1 KNSSDPSPIRVSPT
15 PDPKQSP
22 LFLSRSLRL
31 LNTIAMSS
39 VTSAVLELH
48 LLNLCIYFKP
58 ITHPTLCQLDIIII
72 IKANCYEISNSRRCK
87 SLIPTM
93 ANSYTLLASLM
104 AGRCSN
110 TAEVHLLRFWEAW
123 NKKGGEL
130 MMSTCSSLMS
140 KNCECKPTP
149 HVPCFVCLLF
159 PDTVKSTQSIFET
172 ECLKNELC
180 YCSSLSAAVK
190 MLSVL
195 TVHFFTLDA
204 AIIQS
209 AYQVR
214 GHNPFRFHK
223 KEAAEESTGNT
234 VEKLQGAKN
243 GGFFIKV
250 ESMCVCVDIC
260 YLEAELLLPDVEWMS
275 RTNIPNEY
283 MYRD

>member
-1 KNSSDPSPIRVSPT
+1 
-15 PDPKQSP
+15 
-22 LFLSRSLRL
+22 
-31 LNTIAMSS
+31 
-39 VTSAVLELH
+39 
-48 LLNLCIYFKP
+48 
-58 ITHPTLCQLDIIII
+58 
-72 IKANCYEISNSRRCK
+72 
-87 SLIPTM
+87 M

-140 KNCECKPTP
+140 N
-149 HVPCFVCLLF
+149 
-159 PDTVKSTQSIFET
+159 
-172 ECLKNELC
+172 
-180 YCSSLSAAVK
+180 
-190 MLSVL
+190 
-195 TVHFFTLDA
+195 
-204 AIIQS
+204 QS

-283 MYRD
+283 MYRDIYLED